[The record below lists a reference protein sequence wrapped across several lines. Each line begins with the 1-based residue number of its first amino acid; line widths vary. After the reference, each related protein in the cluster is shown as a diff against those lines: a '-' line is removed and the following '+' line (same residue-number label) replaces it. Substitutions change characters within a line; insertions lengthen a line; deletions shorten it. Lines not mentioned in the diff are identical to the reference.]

1 MIHRD
6 DHIDNFTVVSND
18 LAHDA
23 RLSWEARG
31 FLVYLLSLPDDWN
44 FNIKGLVSQTGTKKD
59 VILRLVKELKEA
71 GYISIKQETGKRGV
85 FTVKTWEIYEDC
97 TVVGND
103 RTRQTPNTVKTE
115 HGENRT
121 RETPNTVLTEYGET
135 RLIQNTNIELNTNSN
150 KVLNIQST
158 KEKTKKREK
167 RFVPPTLEDIRAYC
181 QERNSSVDPVKFYE
195 YFTVG
200 NWKDSK
206 GNPVKNWK
214 QKLITWEKMN
224 PPAHKAQTLPT
235 SSNPFTELK
244 RREGLI

>member
-6 DHIDNFTVVSND
+6 DHLNNFTIVSND
-18 LAHDA
+18 LVRDS
-23 RLSWEARG
+23 RLSWEARA
-31 FLVYLLSLPDDWN
+31 FLVYLLTLPDDWN

-59 VILRLVKELKEA
+59 VILRMVKELKEA

-97 TVVGND
+97 TVVGIN

-115 HGENRT
+115 HGE
-121 RETPNTVLTEYGET
+121 T
-135 RLIQNTNIELNTNSN
+135 RLIQNTNIEQNTNSN
-150 KVLNIQST
+150 KILNIQST
-158 KEKTKKREK
+158 KEKKEKREK
-167 RFVPPTLEDIRAYC
+167 RFVPPTLEEVRAYC
-181 QERNSSVDPVKFYE
+181 QERNSSVDPVQFFE

-224 PPAHKAQTLPT
+224 PPAQKSQVIPQ